1 MIAVYLSRYNPPPNR
16 FIRVPSATCVRVLS
30 GIRKSVSQISG
41 TVLSTYK
48 SFLKVKVGEGAG
60 SCSGMVCGQGDS
72 RWCRKSSAV
81 GWIRVSDSKNNV
93 RARRVCQKRLDAR
106 FLIRFSATEI
116 VSLVLPGSGEGCLHD
131 GEDQTVQV
139 YIHVTCYN
147 DTCVLEVLDSTNKA
161 SVEY

>member
-1 MIAVYLSRYNPPPNR
+1 MIAVYRSRYNPPPPPPNR

-72 RWCRKSSAV
+72 RWYRKSSAV
-81 GWIRVSDSKNNV
+81 GSIESRIASIMYV
-93 RARRVCQKRLDAR
+93 REEFVRKGWMLD
-106 FLIRFSATEI
+106 F
-116 VSLVLPGSGEGCLHD
+116 
-131 GEDQTVQV
+131 
-139 YIHVTCYN
+139 
-147 DTCVLEVLDSTNKA
+147 
-161 SVEY
+161 